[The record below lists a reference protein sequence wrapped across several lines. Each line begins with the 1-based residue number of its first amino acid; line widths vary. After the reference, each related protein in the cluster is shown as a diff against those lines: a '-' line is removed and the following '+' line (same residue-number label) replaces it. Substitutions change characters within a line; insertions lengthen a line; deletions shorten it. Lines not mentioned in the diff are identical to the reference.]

1 MNRWSV
7 RWEIDG
13 TAYLA
18 ELDRIAALMPDEPP
32 ELLRPIASCKSRSF
46 PTRPK
51 ADAWIKSLRNDISV
65 ASINLWDITKE
76 RFALIRLNKRTTV
89 HTYHRKESEIQ
100 TSTISNHQSTIINP
114 MLHQSNPEQEYP
126 CPSVSIR
133 GSSSPQPEPSPA
145 FAFRHF
151 QKDDMARAALMNG
164 VLLGWEPGL
173 GKTMP
178 AFAMPWLWQARNTLI
193 VVQADL
199 HEQLIKEGRE
209 KFGVTVRVIDSQK
222 TALEMLRTGILPQ
235 PGNQQSSIN
244 NHQSEIFPEFF
255 ITAYNWLGYNGGD
268 EWEEDTNNECLR
280 ARRLAIAARF
290 LGIPATDQT
299 LIAVTRD
306 GPRKPNRD
314 TPAHEILGI
323 PADADAA
330 TVKKAYRKAAMLYHP
345 DLHPG
350 DDKAT
355 SWFVLV
361 NAAYEKLTGKD
372 TRNYD
377 TRLAE
382 FATENP
388 SFKSIAATIAE
399 CQAGIGTVKHY
410 PATQA
415 ESSDQQST
423 INNHQ
428 SSIKCVF
435 TPTLASIVHS
445 TFDCV
450 VCDEAVAFKS
460 GTAKQAEGVLRMN
473 PRYRLALT
481 GTPIKNKFPDLFFL
495 ASWVTGFNENP
506 TARFPYGNTTGDRA
520 AFTADFSAV
529 EENLTK
535 REKDEREGNA
545 RRSYIRQDPTQ
556 LCNIHRLWRVLGP
569 VTIRRRKD
577 DIPGCDIVPKTVIPL
592 RVMPGTRQKQTYR
605 WHIENAPDHATPLAS
620 IGAQIMCL
628 RQAALHPANPQLQRP
643 GCPQSVSSGVF
654 TPKIAAVL
662 KLATD
667 LMARGEQLVVA
678 SPFTAFSEDLSA
690 ILTQA
695 SVPHLCLDGRTS
707 PTQRGKMLAAFKDR
721 RTPVLIVG
729 IKGMASGHDLNCCS
743 NLVLPG
749 IEWALDLNRQIVDR
763 VHRLVSKKPVS
774 IYVIVTQGTI
784 DERLTA
790 VWQEKGDASDLALD
804 GRLIR
809 EKVDKLDPI
818 AFLKEAVADFDPNA
832 PTLCED
838 SVAAQWH
845 ASGLNAMRQ
854 AAAAYQES
862 AVGSQES
869 AAKSEINNPQSSI
882 VNPATMPTP
891 NQHGVYPD
899 ESEECQ
905 KLSCVFPAKQRGGAT
920 VRWMQLD
927 DGAWISAADFDVVV
941 SGSFQPL
948 TRHTTFPSETEA
960 ILSGLHRIAESAAL
974 EVTTTNSCASTASR
988 SAARK
993 IHDWAQSHIDR
1004 LTKEGLPPA
1013 TPAEPQPK
1021 SEINNPQSSIVN
1033 PAPSPRPRTIYEI
1046 MKQRNQQTPQP
1057 PAPPAI
1063 TITPPAPARRTL
1075 PGIKPPVPRK
1085 PATLPPQ
1092 LRPC

>member
-1 MNRWSV
+1 MKYQASS
-7 RWEIDG
+7 
-13 TAYLA
+13 A
-18 ELDRIAALMPDEPP
+18 E
-32 ELLRPIASCKSRSF
+32 
-46 PTRPK
+46 
-51 ADAWIKSLRNDISV
+51 
-65 ASINLWDITKE
+65 
-76 RFALIRLNKRTTV
+76 
-89 HTYHRKESEIQ
+89 ES
-100 TSTISNHQSTIINP
+100 TH
-114 MLHQSNPEQEYP
+114 P
-126 CPSVSIR
+126 CPSVFIR
-133 GSSSPQPEPSPA
+133 GSSSPQPESSPNIQSPISNHQ
-145 FAFRHF
+145 FQFRHF

-178 AFAMPWLWQARNTLI
+178 AFVMPWLWQARHALI

-209 KFGVTVRVIDSQK
+209 KFGITVRVIDSQQ
-222 TALEMLRTGILPQ
+222 TALEMLRQGILPM
-235 PGNQQSSIN
+235 PGNTQAESSTD
-244 NHQSEIFPEFF
+244 HCSLGTRHSAAMPPFF

-290 LGIPATDQT
+290 LGLPATDQT
-299 LIAVTRD
+299 LIAVTRH

-314 TPAHEILGI
+314 TPAHQILGI
-323 PADADAA
+323 PADADTA

-382 FATENP
+382 FAKENP
-388 SFKSIAATIAE
+388 SYKSITTTIAE
-399 CQAGIGTVKHY
+399 YQAGIGTVKHY

-415 ESSDQQST
+415 ESSNHQSS
-423 INNHQ
+423 IVNHQ

-495 ASWVTGFNENP
+495 ASWVTGFNGKP

-592 RVMPGTRQKQTYR
+592 RVMPGTRQKETYR

-628 RQAALHPANPQLQRP
+628 RQAALHPANPQLRRP
-643 GCPQSVSSGVF
+643 GCPLSVSAGTF

-667 LMARGEQLVVA
+667 LMEQGEQLVVA
-678 SPFTAFSEDLSA
+678 SPFTAFSEDLST

-707 PTQRGKMLAAFKDR
+707 PTQRGKMLTAFKDR
-721 RTPVLIVG
+721 RIPILIVG

-845 ASGLNAMRQ
+845 ASGLKIMRQ

-862 AVGSQES
+862 AVRSQDS
-869 AAKSEINNPQSSI
+869 VPTTPSTQS
-882 VNPATMPTP
+882 PTP
-891 NQHGVYPD
+891 
-899 ESEECQ
+899 
-905 KLSCVFPAKQRGGAT
+905 AKRPTPLERLKHHITGAIERGE
-920 VRWMQLD
+920 
-927 DGAWISAADFDVVV
+927 AAPIV
-941 SGSFQPL
+941 
-948 TRHTTFPSETEA
+948 
-960 ILSGLHRIAESAAL
+960 
-974 EVTTTNSCASTASR
+974 
-988 SAARK
+988 
-993 IHDWAQSHIDR
+993 
-1004 LTKEGLPPA
+1004 
-1013 TPAEPQPK
+1013 
-1021 SEINNPQSSIVN
+1021 EI
-1033 PAPSPRPRTIYEI
+1033 PSPNTQSPISNNQSRPRTIYEI
-1046 MKQRNQQTPQP
+1046 MKQRNQTPQP
-1057 PAPPAI
+1057 PAPPI
-1063 TITPPAPARRTL
+1063 INIIPFPAPVRRTL
-1075 PGIKPPVPRK
+1075 PTAKPHIQRK